1 MARYSLGG
9 PLSLLIGYFLAGW
22 LNDLY
27 GWRRTFAILGLPCL
41 GLAVLAWLTLK
52 EPRLDAR
59 SAALD
64 DAPSPSDVG
73 VEAAASVGVNVGVHS
88 EPHFGIKETAA
99 VLWRSATFRHLLFF
113 FCIVQLFG
121 SGILQW
127 QPAFFVRSH
136 GLKTAELGAW
146 FAAIYGA
153 GSALGMW
160 LGGEWAARR
169 ARGKESL
176 QLRATAGIYSAFA
189 FVSAFIYLSP
199 DRRWA
204 FLLMGIAALG
214 GAATTGP
221 VFATIQTLVP
231 ARMRATSIAF
241 LYLFSNLIGL
251 GLGPLAA
258 GVLSDT
264 LRPHFGEES
273 LRYALLALCPGYAW
287 GAWHLWQASKTVA
300 RDLNAAKPEGDDR
313 EERFDADRCPGH

>member
-1 MARYSLGG
+1 MARYNLGG
-9 PLSLLIGYFLAGW
+9 PLSLVIGYFLAGW
-22 LNDLY
+22 LNDFY
-27 GWRRTFAILGLPCL
+27 GWRLTFAILGLPGL
-41 GLAVLAWLTLK
+41 GLAALAWFTLK
-52 EPRLDAR
+52 EPRLDA
-59 SAALD
+59 
-64 DAPSPSDVG
+64 
-73 VEAAASVGVNVGVHS
+73 
-88 EPHFGIKETAA
+88 HFGACGGSSSFPLFGFKETAA
-99 VLWRSATFRHLLFF
+99 TLWRNVTFRHLLFF

-153 GSALGMW
+153 GGALGMW
-160 LGGEWAARR
+160 FGGEWAARR
-169 ARGKESL
+169 ARGRESL
-176 QLRATAGIYSAFA
+176 QLQATAVVYAAFA
-189 FVSAFIYLSP
+189 VVSAFIYLSP

-231 ARMRATSIAF
+231 ERMRATSIAC

-251 GLGPLAA
+251 GLGPLAV
-258 GVLSDT
+258 GILSDA

-273 LRYALLALCPGYAW
+273 LRYALMTLCPGYAW
-287 GAWHLWQASKTVA
+287 GAWHLWRASKTVT
-300 RDLNAAKPEGDDR
+300 RDL
-313 EERFDADRCPGH
+313 ERFDADRCSRK